1 MSTGRSAAA
10 VAPVGSLWE
19 ATAVS
24 GPITAPLAGNTSVE
38 VCIVGAGFT
47 GLSAALHLAELG
59 VSVVVLES
67 GGPGFGASGRNGGQV
82 LPGLKW
88 DPDELVARYGAERGD
103 RLVSFVGAAPDLV
116 YDVIETHGI
125 NCALRRNCGWLN
137 AAIDDAAFAAQA
149 KRVAQWQARGAD
161 VELVD
166 RQDASRLL
174 GTLRYRGALLDRRAG
189 ALNPLGYARGLAAA
203 AQRKGA
209 IIHSG
214 SKVRRLARKDGRW
227 HVECEGG
234 LVRSESVLLCTNGYT
249 DRLWPGLAQE
259 VIPIHSLQVATRPLS
274 DNQRRGILP
283 EGHVVSDTQRI
294 LLYFR
299 LDDEGRLI
307 MGGRGSLGEKIVT
320 LCTASLKAPPS
331 GCSRRSGFRNGNSGG
346 LERSRSRPI
355 ICPGSTSSRPVCG
368 RAWATTAAVSRW
380 QRRWARRS
388 PTGLA
393 PVTSMRFLCRR
404 RRSSRSRCMAF
415 AGRCSS

>member
-1 MSTGRSAAA
+1 VSIGRSAAA

-166 RQDASRLL
+166 RQEASRLL

-214 SKVRRLARKDGRW
+214 SKVRRLARKDGRSTSDW
-227 HVECEGG
+227 TMRG
-234 LVRSESVLLCTNGYT
+234 VLS
-249 DRLWPGLAQE
+249 W
-259 VIPIHSLQVATRPLS
+259 VAAARWVK
-274 DNQRRGILP
+274 R
-283 EGHVVSDTQRI
+283 
-294 LLYFR
+294 
-299 LDDEGRLI
+299 
-307 MGGRGSLGEKIVT
+307 IVT

-355 ICPGSTSSRPVCG
+355 ICPGPRARARFEDVLGLQRPRCRDG
-368 RAWATTAAVSRW
+368 NGDG
-380 QRRWARRS
+380 QGARRLDS
-388 PTGLA
+388 H
-393 PVTSMRFLCRR
+393 R
-404 RRSSRSRCMAF
+404 
-415 AGRCSS
+415 